1 MEKNLKKTLFIS
13 GAVLCGL
20 FISGLPTYYISTLS
34 RPISRQAVFYLT
46 WGLFGIPFGA
56 VFLLYLILWYKEK

>member
-1 MEKNLKKTLFIS
+1 MKKNLKKTLFIS

-20 FISGLPTYYISTLS
+20 FISGLPAYYISTLS
-34 RPISRQAVFYLT
+34 RQVSRQAVFFLI

-56 VFLLYLILWYKEK
+56 VFLIYLTQWYKEK